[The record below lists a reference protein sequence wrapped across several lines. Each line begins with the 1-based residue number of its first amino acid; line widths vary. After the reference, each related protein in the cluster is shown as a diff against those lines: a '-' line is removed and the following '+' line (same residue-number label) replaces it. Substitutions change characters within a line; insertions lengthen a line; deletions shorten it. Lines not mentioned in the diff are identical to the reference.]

1 MVFVGYLV
9 LSLSNPPPYSI
20 SVIGLIF
27 LSTCLI
33 LHVSSLPT
41 PTSGHFRESLTV
53 DLAMSGAGFF
63 ASLPWMTR
71 LKIALGAANG
81 LAFLHEAEKPV
92 IYRDFKASNILLDN
106 VGIGIFIIIINII
119 IIIII
124 IIIIST
130 SSSTSSPSSL
140 WLPLSSSLSSSVS
153 SSLPLL
159 SSFSLSSSLSVS
171 LLLSSSSSTVLLLI

>member
-124 IIIIST
+124 IIST

-153 SSLPLL
+153 TSLPLL
-159 SSFSLSSSLSVS
+159 SSVSLSSSLSVS
-171 LLLSSSSSTVLLLI
+171 LLLSSSSTVLLLI